1 MKKVYFAGKFNL
13 IKDRELTLAERLVN
27 DYRARLL
34 GDAKLL
40 TFSKDN
46 LKLNNNY
53 QYSGPFYCEQASGGD
68 FTSTDCNTVLKAE
81 LNAIKNCDI
90 YIAVFGES
98 FSVGTIVE
106 LGWALNMNK
115 KIVILYQEEESNYQ
129 IKSEYWFAIADAINR
144 CEGIDVF
151 KYKDDSE
158 ILDIIANY
166 LEGDCEEAYE
176 SKREQ
181 VCVY

>member
-1 MKKVYFAGKFNL
+1 MRKIYFAGKFNL
-13 IKDRELTLAERLVN
+13 TKDKNVPLCERLIN
-27 DYRARLL
+27 DFRVKIL
-34 GDAKLL
+34 GDPIKLTHVSSDL
-40 TFSKDN
+40 Y
-46 LKLNNNY
+46 LNDKY
-53 QYSGPFYCEQASGGD
+53 QYIGPFYCEQASNGD
-68 FTSTDCNTVLKAE
+68 FTSTDCNVV
-81 LNAIKNCDI
+81 LNAEYEAVISSDV
-90 YIAVFGES
+90 YLAVFDEN
-98 FSVGTIVE
+98 FSVGTVVE
-106 LGWALNMNK
+106 LGWALRMDK
-115 KIVILYQEEESNYQ
+115 EIVIFYKEEDSYYE